1 VTTLPEI
8 MANLDKYEGDKMTHA
23 SIAKA
28 LATAQANMGKAL
40 KDTSNPHFKSK
51 YADLSSVMAACMPA
65 LNAAGIAVI
74 QPMRTD
80 EMGGRHVVTI
90 FLHES
95 GEALECPVPI
105 ILGKNDMQGL
115 GSAIT
120 YARRYG
126 LMSLAGIAPEDDDG
140 NAAAQNAQ
148 RGNEAADPKSPTYW
162 SDTVIA
168 ELPAGST
175 PAEKSRAVREALIA
189 QFQRK
194 KSAGE
199 LNNEWARREKDI
211 ERLERFPAD
220 LEAVQEAFSMCIA
233 KFADGE
239 AA

>member
-1 VTTLPEI
+1 MT
-8 MANLDKYEGDKMTHA
+8 AN
-23 SIAKA
+23 IAKA
-28 LATAQANMGKAL
+28 LATAQAKMGKAL
-40 KDTSNPHFKSK
+40 KQSANPAFRSK
-51 YADLSSVMAACMPA
+51 YADLGNVMDACMPA
-65 LNAAGIAVI
+65 LNECGIAVI
-74 QPMRTD
+74 QPIRTD
-80 EMGGRHVVTI
+80 EMGGRSVVTV

-95 GEALECPVPI
+95 GESVECPVPI

-148 RGNEAADPKSPTYW
+148 RGNDAPAPQSPTYW
-162 SDTVIA
+162 SDTIIA

-175 PAEKSRAVREALIA
+175 PAEKAKAVRENLIR

-220 LEAVQEAFSMCIA
+220 LEAVQEAFNVCIA
-233 KFADGE
+233 KFAQ
-239 AA
+239 AAE